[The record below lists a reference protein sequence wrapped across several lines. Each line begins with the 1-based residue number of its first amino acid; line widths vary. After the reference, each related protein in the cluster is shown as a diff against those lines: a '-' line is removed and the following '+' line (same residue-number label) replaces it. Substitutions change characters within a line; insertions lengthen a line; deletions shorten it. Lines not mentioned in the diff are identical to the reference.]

1 MSKLVMLFHFEPQ
14 NAFFGN
20 DVIIGSKRPDIKQIL
35 KMRAKQNFFVKF
47 KFSNVNWWI
56 RLLDETALNFCLIT
70 LFIVI

>member
-1 MSKLVMLFHFEPQ
+1 MLFHFEPQ

-47 KFSNVNWWI
+47 KFSNVNW
-56 RLLDETALNFCLIT
+56 
-70 LFIVI
+70 